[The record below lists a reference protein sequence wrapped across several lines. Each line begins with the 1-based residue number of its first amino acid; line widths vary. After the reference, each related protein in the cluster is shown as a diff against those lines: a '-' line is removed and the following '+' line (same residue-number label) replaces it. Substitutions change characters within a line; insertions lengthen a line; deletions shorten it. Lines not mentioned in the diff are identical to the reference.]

1 MLADW
6 TELPNGATLV
16 YPVGVS
22 RVYGGAILEGE
33 GVTPDIEVALDPAQ
47 LLEGTDSQL
56 QAALDHLRGEDLD

>member
-1 MLADW
+1 LLADW